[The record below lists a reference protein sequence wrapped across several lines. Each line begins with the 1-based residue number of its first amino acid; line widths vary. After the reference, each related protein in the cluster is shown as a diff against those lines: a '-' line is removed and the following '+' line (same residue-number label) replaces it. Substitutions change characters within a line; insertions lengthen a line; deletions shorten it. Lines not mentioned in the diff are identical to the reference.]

1 MPKERFFC
9 IMEKILL
16 IQTASIGDVILLT
29 SLMEKLHD
37 KFPNAAIDL
46 VVKSPNEQLFANHPY
61 VRDIWV
67 WNKKNGKYRNLFQII
82 CGIREQHYDVV
93 LCVQRFFS
101 AGLMCVLS
109 GAKHRIGFDK
119 NPLSFLFTE
128 AKPHRIEKGVH
139 EIDRN
144 ISLLSDIWCERVPK
158 PRLYPSAKDF
168 GKTAHLRTQAKEY
181 YTLSPCSLWETKTMS
196 KEKWV
201 ELLSFMAKHKA
212 EAKVFL
218 LGSRENAT
226 QCGDIIRL
234 SGNKNAESLCG
245 ELSLLES
252 AALMQGAKMNFVCD
266 SAPLHLCSA
275 VDAPVTA
282 VFCSTTPDFGF
293 GPLSSDSLVIEA
305 EPRPACKPCGLH
317 GAKKCKTG
325 TFACCTGINM
335 QQLFDRV

>member
-1 MPKERFFC
+1 
-9 IMEKILL
+9 MEKILL

-46 VVKSPNEQLFANHPY
+46 VLKSPNEQLFANHPY
-61 VRDIWV
+61 IRDIWV

-82 CGIREQHYDVV
+82 CGIREQGYDVV
-93 LCVQRFFS
+93 LCIQRFFS
-101 AGLMCVLS
+101 AGLICALS

-119 NPLSFLFTE
+119 NPLSFFFTE

-144 ISLLSDIWCERVPK
+144 ISLLSDIWCERAPK
-158 PRLYPSAKDF
+158 PRLYPSEKDF
-168 GKTAHLRTQAKEY
+168 EKTAEYCKETSEY
-181 YTLSPCSLWETKTMS
+181 YSVSPCSLWETKTMS

-201 ELLSFMAKHKA
+201 ELLSFMAKKNT

-218 LGSRENAT
+218 LGSRDNAA
-226 QCGDIIRL
+226 QCEDIIRL
-234 SGNKNAESLCG
+234 CGNKNAENLCG
-245 ELSLLES
+245 KLSLLES

-275 VDAPVTA
+275 VNAPVTA
-282 VFCSTTPDFGF
+282 IFCSTTPDFGF
-293 GPLSSDSLVIEA
+293 GPLSSNSLVVQA
-305 EPRPACKPCGLH
+305 EPQPACKPCGLH

-325 TFACCTGINM
+325 TFNCCTDIKM
-335 QQLFDRV
+335 QQVFDRL

>member
-1 MPKERFFC
+1 ML
-9 IMEKILL
+9 MEKILL

-37 KFPNAAIDL
+37 KFPSAAIDL

-67 WNKKNGKYRNLFQII
+67 WNKKKGKYRNLFQII

-93 LCVQRFFS
+93 LCIQRFFS

-109 GAKHRIGFDK
+109 GAKHKIGFDK

-128 AKPHRIEKGVH
+128 AKPHKIEKGIH
-139 EIDRN
+139 ETDRN
-144 ISLLSDIWCERVPK
+144 ISLLSNIWCERSPK
-158 PRLYPSAKDF
+158 PRLYPSAVDF
-168 GKTAHLRTQAKEY
+168 EKASKLCTNAKEY
-181 YTLSPCSLWETKTMS
+181 YTISPCSLWETKTMS
-196 KEKWV
+196 PEKWV
-201 ELLSFMAKHKA
+201 KLLSFMAKQKA

-218 LGSRENAT
+218 LGSKENAA
-226 QCGDIIRL
+226 QCDNIIHRAE
-234 SGNKNAESLCG
+234 NKNVKNLCG
-245 ELSLLES
+245 KLNLLES
-252 AALMQGAKMNFVCD
+252 AALMQNAKMNFVCD

-293 GPLSSDSLVIEA
+293 GPLSSNSLVVQA
-305 EPRPACKPCGLH
+305 EPEPKCKPCGLH
-317 GAKKCKTG
+317 GAKKCKNG
-325 TFACCTGINM
+325 TFACCEEIDM
-335 QQLFDRV
+335 QKLFDRL

>member
-1 MPKERFFC
+1 
-9 IMEKILL
+9 MEKILL

-46 VVKSPNEQLFANHPY
+46 VLKSPNEQLFANHPY
-61 VRDIWV
+61 IRDIWV

-82 CGIREQHYDVV
+82 RGIREQGYDVV
-93 LCVQRFFS
+93 LCIQRFFS

-119 NPLSFLFTE
+119 NPLSFFFTE

-144 ISLLSDIWCERVPK
+144 ISLLSDIWCERAPK
-158 PRLYPSAKDF
+158 PRLYPSEKDF
-168 GKTAHLRTQAKEY
+168 EKTAEYHRQATEY
-181 YTLSPCSLWETKTMS
+181 YCVSPCSLWETKTMS

-201 ELLSFMAKHKA
+201 ELLSFMAKKNT

-218 LGSRENAT
+218 LGSRDNAA
-226 QCGDIIRL
+226 QCEDIIRL
-234 SGNKNAESLCG
+234 CGNKNAENLCG
-245 ELSLLES
+245 KLSLLES

-275 VDAPVTA
+275 VNAPVTA
-282 VFCSTTPDFGF
+282 IFCSTTPDFGF
-293 GPLSSDSLVIEA
+293 GPLSSNSLVVQA
-305 EPRPACKPCGLH
+305 EPQPACKPCGLH

-325 TFACCTGINM
+325 TFNCCTDIKM
-335 QQLFDRV
+335 QQVFDRL

>member
-1 MPKERFFC
+1 
-9 IMEKILL
+9 MEKILL

-46 VVKSPNEQLFANHPY
+46 VLKSPNEQLFANHPY
-61 VRDIWV
+61 IRDIWV

-82 CGIREQHYDVV
+82 CGIREQGYDVV
-93 LCVQRFFS
+93 LCIQRFFS
-101 AGLMCVLS
+101 AGLICALS

-119 NPLSFLFTE
+119 NPLSFFFTE

-144 ISLLSDIWCERVPK
+144 ISLLSDIWCERAPK
-158 PRLYPSAKDF
+158 PRLYPSEKDF
-168 GKTAHLRTQAKEY
+168 EKTAEYCKETSEY
-181 YTLSPCSLWETKTMS
+181 YSVSPCSLWETKTMS

-201 ELLSFMAKHKA
+201 ELLSFMAKKNT

-218 LGSRENAT
+218 LGSRDNAA
-226 QCGDIIRL
+226 QCEDIIRL
-234 SGNKNAESLCG
+234 CGNKNAENLCG
-245 ELSLLES
+245 KLSLLES

-275 VDAPVTA
+275 VNAPVTA
-282 VFCSTTPDFGF
+282 IFCSTTPDFGF
-293 GPLSSDSLVIEA
+293 GPLSSNSLVVQA
-305 EPRPACKPCGLH
+305 EPQPACKPCGLH

-325 TFACCTGINM
+325 TFNCCTDIKM
-335 QQLFDRV
+335 RQVFDRL

>member
-1 MPKERFFC
+1 
-9 IMEKILL
+9 MEKILL

-46 VVKSPNEQLFANHPY
+46 VLKSPNEQLFANHPY
-61 VRDIWV
+61 IRDIWV

-82 CGIREQHYDVV
+82 CGIRKQGYDVV
-93 LCVQRFFS
+93 LCIQRFFS
-101 AGLMCVLS
+101 AGLMCALS

-119 NPLSFLFTE
+119 NPLSFFFTE

-144 ISLLSDIWCERVPK
+144 ISLLSDIWCERAPK
-158 PRLYPSAKDF
+158 PHLYPSAKDF
-168 GKTAHLRTQAKEY
+168 EKTAEYHRQAIEY
-181 YTLSPCSLWETKTMS
+181 YCVAPCSLWETKTMS

-201 ELLSFMAKHKA
+201 ELLSFMAKKNT

-218 LGSRENAT
+218 LGSRDNAAQCEN
-226 QCGDIIRL
+226 IIRL
-234 SGNKNAESLCG
+234 CGNKNAENLCG
-245 ELSLLES
+245 KLSLLES

-282 VFCSTTPDFGF
+282 IFCSTTPDFGF
-293 GPLSSDSLVIEA
+293 GPLSSNSLVVQA
-305 EPRPACKPCGLH
+305 EPQPACKPCGLH

-325 TFACCTGINM
+325 TFNCCTDIKM
-335 QQLFDRV
+335 QQVFDRL

>member
-1 MPKERFFC
+1 
-9 IMEKILL
+9 MEKILL

-37 KFPNAAIDL
+37 KFPNAAIDIVL
-46 VVKSPNEQLFANHPY
+46 KSPNEQLFANHPY
-61 VRDIWV
+61 IRDIWV

-93 LCVQRFFS
+93 LCIQRFFS

-119 NPLSFLFTE
+119 NPLSFFFTE
-128 AKPHRIEKGVH
+128 TKPHRIEKGVH

-144 ISLLSDIWCERVPK
+144 ISLLSDIWCERAPK
-158 PRLYPSAKDF
+158 PRLYPSEKDF
-168 GKTAHLRTQAKEY
+168 EKTAEYCKETSEY
-181 YTLSPCSLWETKTMS
+181 YSVSPCSLWETKTMS

-201 ELLSFMAKHKA
+201 ELLSFMAKKNT

-218 LGSRENAT
+218 LGSRDNAA
-226 QCGDIIRL
+226 QCEDIIRL
-234 SGNKNAESLCG
+234 CENKNAENLCG
-245 ELSLLES
+245 KLSLLES

-275 VDAPVTA
+275 VNAPVTA
-282 VFCSTTPDFGF
+282 IFCSTTPDFGF
-293 GPLSSDSLVIEA
+293 GPLSSNSLVVQA
-305 EPRPACKPCGLH
+305 EPQPACKPCGLH

-325 TFACCTGINM
+325 TFNCCTDIKM
-335 QQLFDRV
+335 QQVFDRL

>member
-1 MPKERFFC
+1 
-9 IMEKILL
+9 MEKILL

-46 VVKSPNEQLFANHPY
+46 VLKSPNEQLFANHPY
-61 VRDIWV
+61 IRDIWV

-82 CGIREQHYDVV
+82 CGIREQGYDVV
-93 LCVQRFFS
+93 LCIQRFFS
-101 AGLMCVLS
+101 AGLICALS

-119 NPLSFLFTE
+119 NPLSFFFTE

-144 ISLLSDIWCERVPK
+144 ISLLSDIWCERAPK
-158 PRLYPSAKDF
+158 PRLYPSEKDF
-168 GKTAHLRTQAKEY
+168 EKTAEYHRQAIEY
-181 YTLSPCSLWETKTMS
+181 YCVSPCSLWKTKTMS

-201 ELLSFMAKHKA
+201 ELLSFMAKKNT

-218 LGSRENAT
+218 LGSRDNAAQCEN
-226 QCGDIIRL
+226 IIRL
-234 SGNKNAESLCG
+234 CGNKNAENLCG
-245 ELSLLES
+245 KLSLLES

-275 VDAPVTA
+275 VNAPVTA
-282 VFCSTTPDFGF
+282 IFCSTTPDFGF
-293 GPLSSDSLVIEA
+293 GPLSSDSLVVQA
-305 EPRPACKPCGLH
+305 EPQPACKPCGLH

-325 TFACCTGINM
+325 TFNCCTDIKM
-335 QQLFDRV
+335 QQVFDRL

>member
-1 MPKERFFC
+1 
-9 IMEKILL
+9 MEKILL

-46 VVKSPNEQLFANHPY
+46 VLKSPNEQLFANHPY
-61 VRDIWV
+61 IRNIWV

-82 CGIREQHYDVV
+82 RGIREQGYDVV
-93 LCVQRFFS
+93 LCIQRFFS
-101 AGLMCVLS
+101 AGLMCALS

-119 NPLSFLFTE
+119 NPLSFFFTE

-144 ISLLSDIWCERVPK
+144 ISLLSDIWCERAPK
-158 PRLYPSAKDF
+158 PHLYPSAKDF
-168 GKTAHLRTQAKEY
+168 EKTAEYHRQATEY
-181 YTLSPCSLWETKTMS
+181 YCVSPCSLWETKTMS

-201 ELLSFMAKHKA
+201 ELLSFMAKKNT

-218 LGSRENAT
+218 LGSRDNAA
-226 QCGDIIRL
+226 QCEDIIRL
-234 SGNKNAESLCG
+234 CGNKNAENLCG
-245 ELSLLES
+245 KLSLLES

-275 VDAPVTA
+275 VNAPVTA
-282 VFCSTTPDFGF
+282 IFCSTTPDFGF
-293 GPLSSDSLVIEA
+293 GPLSSDSLVVQA
-305 EPRPACKPCGLH
+305 EPQPACKPCGLH

-325 TFACCTGINM
+325 TFNCCTDIKM
-335 QQLFDRV
+335 QQVFDRL

>member
-119 NPLSFLFTE
+119 NPLAFLFTE
-128 AKPHRIEKGVH
+128 AKPHRIEKGIH

-168 GKTAHLRTQAKEY
+168 GKTAYLRTQAKEY

-196 KEKWV
+196 KESGSNCFPSWQSTSRKPRCSCSAAGRMRRNAGTSYALA
-201 ELLSFMAKHKA
+201 ETRMRKA
-212 EAKVFL
+212 F
-218 LGSRENAT
+218 
-226 QCGDIIRL
+226 
-234 SGNKNAESLCG
+234 AESCP
-245 ELSLLES
+245 SW
-252 AALMQGAKMNFVCD
+252 
-266 SAPLHLCSA
+266 
-275 VDAPVTA
+275 
-282 VFCSTTPDFGF
+282 
-293 GPLSSDSLVIEA
+293 
-305 EPRPACKPCGLH
+305 
-317 GAKKCKTG
+317 
-325 TFACCTGINM
+325 
-335 QQLFDRV
+335 RVRHSCRERR